1 MKIGCLG
8 RGEGKRG
15 QWSRP
20 VKKFD
25 YNISSKIEEPIKIDL
40 RKESSVAGGFCFP
53 LVPMAAS
60 DTGTTVCCADEEP
73 RPETKSIAVSHQK
86 MSCWNRILNPDPKQ
100 VFSTQI
106 RSI

>member
-15 QWSRP
+15 QWLRP

-40 RKESSVAGGFCFP
+40 RKESSVAGGFLFP
-53 LVPMAAS
+53 AS
-60 DTGTTVCCADEEP
+60 
-73 RPETKSIAVSHQK
+73 
-86 MSCWNRILNPDPKQ
+86 PDGSQ
-100 VFSTQI
+100 RHRNYSLLC
-106 RSI
+106 R